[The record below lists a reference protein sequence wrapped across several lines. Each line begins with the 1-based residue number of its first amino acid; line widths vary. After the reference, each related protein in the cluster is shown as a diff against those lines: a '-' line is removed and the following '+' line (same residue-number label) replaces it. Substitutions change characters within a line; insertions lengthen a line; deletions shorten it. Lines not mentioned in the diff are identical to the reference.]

1 MVACSVPAGPP
12 HLEVNVIARRI
23 YPALPILIAILV
35 TSIPSRAQMSARI
48 APADILIV
56 HAKVYTLD
64 QHAPWAQALAIR
76 RGKIVAV
83 GSDEVVGRML
93 GIGTRR
99 RQSCL

>member
-1 MVACSVPAGPP
+1 M
-12 HLEVNVIARRI
+12 IAHRI
-23 YPALPILIAILV
+23 CPALPILIAILAS
-35 TSIPSRAQMSARI
+35 SIPSRAQMSARV
-48 APADILIV
+48 APADFLIV
-56 HAKVYTLD
+56 HAKVYTLNR
-64 QHAPWAQALAIR
+64 HAPWAQALAIR